1 MSTAKL
7 PDLALFEALAN
18 LLGHSTKTVRRVVI
32 DIQSGEP
39 PTIYVERYD
48 EGRLVNVIQA
58 LKGVEVKYAEP
69 PSPVA
74 EDGKG

>member
-1 MSTAKL
+1 MTVKL
-7 PDLALFEALAN
+7 PDQVLREALAN
-18 LLGHSTKTVRRVVI
+18 LLGHSVRAVRRVVI
-32 DIQSGEP
+32 DIQSDGEP
-39 PTIYVERYD
+39 PRIYVERFD

-58 LKGVEVKYAEP
+58 LKGVEVKYVEP